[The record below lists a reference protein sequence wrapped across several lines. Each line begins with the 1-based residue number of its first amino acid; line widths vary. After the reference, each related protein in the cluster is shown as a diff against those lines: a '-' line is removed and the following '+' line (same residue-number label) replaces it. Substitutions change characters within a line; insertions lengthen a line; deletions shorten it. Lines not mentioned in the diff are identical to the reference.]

1 MRDPV
6 PSAKVQSSPP
16 TSKSVLQHVR
26 QAHTTEV
33 PGVPSSSEPPHL
45 SLNFPKEFLDIKIP
59 VTSTPIVAAPT
70 PIVSTQLPCTIFL
83 CSNVQSS
90 LLFQTFGPP
99 VV

>member
-33 PGVPSSSEPPHL
+33 PGVPSSAEPPHL
-45 SLNFPKEFLDIKIP
+45 SPNFPKEFLDIKIP